1 MLFSNH
7 SGLDCFNVIFISIDL
22 LRGEIMKQL
31 LLLLIIS
38 LAMFFTTTKSFAE
51 EFKGEFCW
59 QVFSES
65 GDPFW
70 RYKLGVYEKAGG
82 HIALFGSIDYG
93 PNGISAAHGNAV
105 RVGENIKMT
114 LNSADNEEGMEVFAE
129 TFAAKLN
136 NSTLNGTWNAL
147 TLELFEGQNQ
157 TTAIHQRGTIN
168 LVTC

>member
-1 MLFSNH
+1 
-7 SGLDCFNVIFISIDL
+7 
-22 LRGEIMKQL
+22 MKQL
-31 LLLLIIS
+31 FLLLIAGLI
-38 LAMFFTTTKSFAE
+38 MFSTATKSFSE

-65 GDPFW
+65 GEQFW

-105 RVGENIKMT
+105 RVGDSIKMT
-114 LNSADNEEGMEVFAE
+114 INSADNEEGMEVFAE

-136 NSTLNGTWNAL
+136 NATLNGTWNAL

-168 LVTC
+168 LVAC